1 MKTRLLNSGCLL
13 AILLA
18 ATHCRAGDAPQ
29 PKLPRVL
36 IIGDSISIGY
46 TQPVRQNLM
55 GQAEVSRPPVNCQ
68 HTAYGLS
75 QIKKWIGKEK
85 WDVIHFNWGIWD
97 THMLDANGQLI
108 LDEEKAVGPMHLRHT
123 PEQYRENLEKLVTI
137 LEGTGAKL
145 IFANTTPIMSRT
157 GKRFEDVANLNKV
170 ALEVMQKHK
179 IPVNDLYS
187 AVLPNAEKWQTA
199 DKVHFNSDGNV
210 ELAELVTSA
219 IKKSLGIKQN
229 QFPEKN
235 QRHLE
240 PAKKN

>member
-1 MKTRLLNSGCLL
+1 MKKQLLNSICLL
-13 AILLA
+13 FILVV
-18 ATHCRAGDAPQ
+18 ATLCRADEAPQ
-29 PKLPRVL
+29 PKLPQVL

-55 GQAEVSRPPVNCQ
+55 GQADVSRPPVNCQ
-68 HTAYGLS
+68 HTAYGLA
-75 QIKKWIGKEK
+75 QIKKWLGKQK

-108 LDEEKAVGPMHLRHT
+108 RDEEKAVGPMHLRHT

-157 GKRFEDVANLNKV
+157 GKRFEDVATLNRV

-187 AVLPNAEKWQTA
+187 AVLPNASKWQTA
-199 DKVHFNSDGNV
+199 DKVHFNNDGNM
-210 ELAELVTSA
+210 ELAELVA
-219 IKKSLGIKQN
+219 AEIRKSLGIKRN
-229 QFPEKN
+229 KVPAKN
-235 QRHLE
+235 QRSLA
-240 PAKKN
+240 PAKKE